1 MDFTKS
7 ENNHA
12 AILAG
17 DSIAQFITGGGL
29 ACTCV
34 KQDIAPQSAVY
45 GFECS
50 DIYEYKPTLAKRL
63 VRLVGTRS
71 HVQARFIEDCPYG
84 DFGVEIER
92 NPRGSVYLGDIVH
105 ASLGLSVSIGVG
117 MTGEPE
123 MLDIGKAP
131 HVLIAG
137 TTGSGKSV
145 LLNTII
151 AGLVYKNEPQA
162 CELVLIDPKRVE
174 FDAWAGIPHLRC
186 PIVQGAENAVQALE
200 SLADEMDSRYEKM
213 SSMGVKTAAEAGMN
227 RIVCVIDE
235 LADLMLVSKKSVE
248 NNIVRIAQLGRAA
261 GIHLVV
267 ATQSPRAAVVTGLIR
282 ANMPCKIALTC
293 NGVRESMIVLDHG
306 GAEKLLGAG
315 DALIRRP
322 GSVGETRFQAAY
334 TPARDIEK
342 LVSSV
347 KANCQPVKHTVPL
360 ERRKGSVLR
369 WILTGE

>member
-1 MDFTKS
+1 MEFTKS
-7 ENNHA
+7 ENSSA

-17 DSIAQFITGGGL
+17 DSIARFITGGGL

-34 KQDIAPQSAVY
+34 RQDIAPQSAVY

-71 HVQARFIEDCPYG
+71 HVAARFIEDCPYG
-84 DFGVEIER
+84 DFGIEIER

-105 ASLGLSVSIGVG
+105 AGLGLSVSIGVG

-162 CELVLIDPKRVE
+162 CELVLIDPKRV
-174 FDAWAGIPHLRC
+174 GRHPS
-186 PIVQGAENAVQALE
+186 PALPY
-200 SLADEMDSRYEKM
+200 RP
-213 SSMGVKTAAEAGMN
+213 
-227 RIVCVIDE
+227 R
-235 LADLMLVSKKSVE
+235 
-248 NNIVRIAQLGRAA
+248 LG
-261 GIHLVV
+261 
-267 ATQSPRAAVVTGLIR
+267 
-282 ANMPCKIALTC
+282 
-293 NGVRESMIVLDHG
+293 
-306 GAEKLLGAG
+306 
-315 DALIRRP
+315 
-322 GSVGETRFQAAY
+322 
-334 TPARDIEK
+334 
-342 LVSSV
+342 
-347 KANCQPVKHTVPL
+347 
-360 ERRKGSVLR
+360 ERR
-369 WILTGE
+369 TGA

>member
-7 ENNHA
+7 ESSSA

-45 GFECS
+45 GFECT
-50 DIYEYKPTLAKRL
+50 DIYSYKPKLAKRL

-71 HVQARFIEDCPYG
+71 HVAARFIEDCPSG

-105 ASLGLSVSIGVG
+105 ASLGVSVSIGVG

-162 CELVLIDPKRVE
+162 CELVLIDPKRV
-174 FDAWAGIPHLRC
+174 GIPHLRC
-186 PIVQGAENAVQALE
+186 PIVQGSENAVQALE

-235 LADLMLVSKKSVE
+235 LADLMMVSKKSVE

-334 TPARDIEK
+334 TPVEDIEK

-347 KANCQPVKHTVPL
+347 KANCHPVKHTVPL

>member
-1 MDFTKS
+1 MEFTKS
-7 ENNHA
+7 ENNNA
-12 AILAG
+12 AILDG
-17 DSIAQFITGGGL
+17 NSIARFITGGGL

-34 KQDIAPQSAVY
+34 KQAIAPQSAVY
-45 GFECS
+45 GFECT
-50 DIYEYKPTLAKRL
+50 DIYSYKPTLAKRL

-71 HVQARFIEDCPYG
+71 HVQARFIEDCQCG

-105 ASLGLSVSIGVG
+105 ASFGLSVSLGVG

-123 MLDIGKAP
+123 MLDIGNAP

-151 AGLVYKNEPQA
+151 SGLVYKNLPQD

-174 FDAWAGIPHLRC
+174 FDAWANIPHLRC

-200 SLADEMDSRYEKM
+200 SLVDEMDYRYEQL
-213 SSMGVKTAAEAGMN
+213 SSKGLKTADVAGMSH
-227 RIVCVIDE
+227 IVCVIDE
-235 LADLMLVSKKSVE
+235 LADLMMVSKKSVE
-248 NNIVRIAQLGRAA
+248 SNIVRIAQLGRAA
-261 GIHLVV
+261 GIHLIV

-315 DALIRRP
+315 DALIRRS
-322 GSVGETRFQAAY
+322 GSVNETRFQAAF
-334 TPARDIEK
+334 TPAGDIEK

-347 KANCQPVKHTVPL
+347 KANCKPAVHTVPM